1 MELKAVFERLQ
12 KAEQSGMSADE
23 LRKLEEQAAEQGMRT
38 MWKGVKLEVESVI
51 RDTCEKVLSDS
62 TLPKEKLHLRAVAL
76 GLMGEVRSNVNRGSL
91 RGADLLI
98 QAFLTIHKE
107 GETHQ
112 EDFVRVETPA
122 SKQREASN
130 ATTQAPPPIPPR
142 PEDTTTATRD
152 AQQKEKEETLKAAY
166 RACKQNFHSTS
177 TRGRTDRYIATQTKV
192 SGEVIHD

>member
-1 MELKAVFERLQ
+1 M
-12 KAEQSGMSADE
+12 
-23 LRKLEEQAAEQGMRT
+23 
-38 MWKGVKLEVESVI
+38 
-51 RDTCEKVLSDS
+51 
-62 TLPKEKLHLRAVAL
+62 AL
-76 GLMGEVRSNVNRGSL
+76 IFS
-91 RGADLLI
+91 I

-177 TRGRTDRYIATQTKV
+177 TLGRTDRYIATQMKV